1 MATKE
6 QRELAKI
13 YCSLTDLRE
22 AMDVLRLKLVDSK
35 SLKSK
40 DFKAVKESR
49 KPSEVAKFMI
59 PDDYDGEEGE
69 SIALWLAFSMS
80 KIAHVVEEL
89 RIQTGGL

>member
-1 MATKE
+1 MATRE

-22 AMDVLRLKLVDSK
+22 AMDILRLKLVDSK

-69 SIALWLAFSMS
+69 SIALWLAFSMA
-80 KIAHVVEEL
+80 KIAHVTEEL